1 VGRGALRPLASLS
14 ARSALGPHRIS
25 HAGIPAGTSGHDR
38 YGQTAGHRTCR
49 PRTSAAGAG
58 AEAASNPTS
67 SAAFALVMAQLPP
80 AGYSWMLADAHTMV
94 QPE

>member
-1 VGRGALRPLASLS
+1 V
-14 ARSALGPHRIS
+14 LGPHRI
-25 HAGIPAGTSGHDR
+25 GNLRIRAGTGGHDR
-38 YGQTAGHRTCR
+38 YEGIPRSRHLLAHDLGCWSNMEAG
-49 PRTSAAGAG
+49 
-58 AEAASNPTS
+58 SNPTS

>member
-1 VGRGALRPLASLS
+1 ME
-14 ARSALGPHRIS
+14 
-25 HAGIPAGTSGHDR
+25 AG
-38 YGQTAGHRTCR
+38 
-49 PRTSAAGAG
+49 
-58 AEAASNPTS
+58 SNPTS